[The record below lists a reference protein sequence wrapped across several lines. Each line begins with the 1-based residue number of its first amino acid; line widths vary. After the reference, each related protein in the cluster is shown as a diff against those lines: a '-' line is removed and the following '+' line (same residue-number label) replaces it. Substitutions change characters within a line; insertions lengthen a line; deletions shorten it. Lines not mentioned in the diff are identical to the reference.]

1 MYDIST
7 VSLRLL
13 FLPASRTATA
23 HTIRKMR
30 GDWRQ
35 ESAETEPSRTGRAE
49 RGASGRT
56 ARALVARGGD
66 GSGEGEIG
74 LPVAVGSWFAGQAP
88 CQLPPPPHQLSHD
101 RFPDPL
107 PYLCETPP
115 PRSVKEKRDARKRKT
130 RGAESIAPTDTT
142 RPPHGRRSAQT
153 KRNGSP
159 RTPRRPLR
167 RRGRGHSR
175 AENGK
180 NPRHEAGTCL
190 SDGRLLGADGETPD
204 ASATACPPRRAWT
217 ATNDVF
223 FIF

>member
-1 MYDIST
+1 MCRAGLGGWTAFLKKRCLHMYDIST

-115 PRSVKEKRDARKRKT
+115 PGPLRKSETQEKGKQGGQKASHRQTRHARPTADGARKRNETALREPPVGLSAAAGGDIHVRKKEKT
-130 RGAESIAPTDTT
+130 RGT
-142 RPPHGRRSAQT
+142 
-153 KRNGSP
+153 
-159 RTPRRPLR
+159 
-167 RRGRGHSR
+167 RRGR
-175 AENGK
+175 
-180 NPRHEAGTCL
+180 
-190 SDGRLLGADGETPD
+190 
-204 ASATACPPRRAWT
+204 
-217 ATNDVF
+217 V
-223 FIF
+223 